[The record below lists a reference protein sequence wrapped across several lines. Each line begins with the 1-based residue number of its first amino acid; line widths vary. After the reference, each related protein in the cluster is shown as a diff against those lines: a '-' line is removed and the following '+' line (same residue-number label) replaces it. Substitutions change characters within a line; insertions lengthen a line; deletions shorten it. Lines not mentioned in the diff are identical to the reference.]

1 MSVFGRICSCD
12 RMLRNTCG
20 HATMLAHQ
28 NESGLARFEHSCLI
42 MLTGVIRV
50 YWRRCLSRAARGQ
63 GLSLSLSRSLALNL
77 SLDILLTLRIPL
89 RLFYSTPTPYLVTLT
104 FSFRR
109 LCGLALSCCARHAIN
124 CEQHIASSSGFI
136 DGASVF
142 HLSVLPCCRLSLLCC
157 ALPLPLRVLQEL
169 PGITALSDA

>member
-1 MSVFGRICSCD
+1 MSDHVD
-12 RMLRNTCG
+12 RC
-20 HATMLAHQ
+20 
-28 NESGLARFEHSCLI
+28 HSCL
-42 MLTGVIRV
+42 LAAVPLSS
-50 YWRRCLSRAARGQ
+50 CSRARS
-63 GLSLSLSRSLALNL
+63 LSLSLS
-77 SLDILLTLRIPL
+77 
-89 RLFYSTPTPYLVTLT
+89 
-104 FSFRR
+104 
-109 LCGLALSCCARHAIN
+109 LALSLSISFWIFCSLSASLCGSSTQLQLLTSSLSHFHFVASVALRCLAVHAIN